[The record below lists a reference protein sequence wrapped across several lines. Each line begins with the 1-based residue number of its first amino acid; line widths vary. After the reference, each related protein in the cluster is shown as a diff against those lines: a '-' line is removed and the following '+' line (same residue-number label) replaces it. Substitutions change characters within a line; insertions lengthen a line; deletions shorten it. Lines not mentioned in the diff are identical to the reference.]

1 MFLYLHELL
10 EVLLQEEHPDEIR
23 GLKQNVIMG
32 RMIPA
37 GTGMQRYKN
46 TFVTRE
52 FNSSLPE
59 PTVEE

>member
-1 MFLYLHELL
+1 LFLYLHELQ
-10 EVLLQEEHPDEIR
+10 EVLLQEVQPTELR
-23 GLKQNVIMG
+23 GLKENVIMG

-52 FNSSLPE
+52 FHSSLPE